1 VLWTQSGLPNV
12 HTLAAAGCF
21 ADWLGL
27 WFARN
32 LPGLQPDSTNGRA
45 GGLSWRLVEECE
57 WKNQGDA
64 SDQTAA
70 QTAAL
75 PDPIDLGHEAVV
87 KKLRELLG
95 WNYPDAAATRRSA
108 KASVTE
114 LRRAATLAT
123 DDEAEKLFTTP
134 SFSSGTQRSRVHPA
148 TGLRKLNAAEV
159 GAAHHK
165 FLQHMKLANLGDLGA
180 EADRLARENLLTP
193 DERAALDF
201 AALADFWESPLG
213 QDIGDQEADW
223 VKRELPFTARFGV
236 GELAGMSGRTLE
248 PIPDDEFVV
257 VQGVA
262 DLVVLRPDEIW
273 LVDFKT
279 DRVRP
284 GDLAAKSKEYEPQ
297 VRLYAAALN
306 KIFGRPVTR
315 RVLHFLAAGKTIE
328 IG

>member
-1 VLWTQSGLPNV
+1 
-12 HTLAAAGCF
+12 
-21 ADWLGL
+21 
-27 WFARN
+27 
-32 LPGLQPDSTNGRA
+32 
-45 GGLSWRLVEECE
+45 
-57 WKNQGDA
+57 
-64 SDQTAA
+64 
-70 QTAAL
+70 
-75 PDPIDLGHEAVV
+75 
-87 KKLRELLG
+87 
-95 WNYPDAAATRRSA
+95 
-108 KASVTE
+108 
-114 LRRAATLAT
+114 
-123 DDEAEKLFTTP
+123 
-134 SFSSGTQRSRVHPA
+134 
-148 TGLRKLNAAEV
+148 LNAAEI

-165 FLQHMKLANLGDLGA
+165 FLQYVKLTNLGYLGA
-180 EADRLARENLLTP
+180 EADRMARENLLMP

-201 AALADFWESPLG
+201 AALTDFWESPLG
-213 QDIGDQEADW
+213 RDISAQQPDW
-223 VKRELPFTARFGV
+223 VKRELPFTARFG
-236 GELAGMSGRTLE
+236 GDELCGISGRTLE
-248 PIPDDEFVV
+248 PVPGDEFVV